1 MKIVYVVHEF
11 PPDNIGGTGVA
22 TFQVAKVMLTGGHK
36 VWVLAPQRWD
46 DDNFPSVGFFD
57 EKVDGLSV
65 RRLVFNPE
73 LAPNPILY
81 EYYNPIFYTYAKH
94 FLREVCPDII
104 HICHLLHLS
113 SSIID
118 AAKELRIPVVLTLRD
133 FWFFCPKWI
142 RLKPDRNLCGED
154 FSWKDCIYCLKEENN
169 LYDRIIRAFDEIL
182 AKFCVQEV
190 ISNNE
195 FKFNL
200 LNNNQLTSFLLAA
213 ACRLPFLK
221 SQLEKVDQIIC
232 RSSFLKKVYLRKGY
246 FHNGFTVVSSGTISP
261 PKLPSRKGRISNI
274 TFGYFGGGREH
285 KGAHVLLQAFR
296 KIKSTNVNLK
306 LYGIFPNTE
315 YVKELRRIAKGDER
329 IDFMGTFRRTELTNV
344 LAGIDILV
352 MPSICPEASGLS
364 ISEAFVNKVPVIA
377 TDIGGIP
384 EIVHDGRNGLLLE
397 RGDILDLKQ
406 KMERVINEPGLI
418 QKFRENIPRVRSMNE
433 ECDELLGIYK
443 KLLRQKQKRSSEAKL
458 RVLTPK

>member
-11 PPDNIGGTGVA
+11 PPDSVGGTGVA
-22 TFQVAKVMLTGGHK
+22 TFQAAKVMLTGGHK

-46 DDNFPSVGFFD
+46 DDNFRSVGFFD

-81 EYYNPIFYTYAKH
+81 EYYNPILYIYAKD
-94 FLREVCPDII
+94 FLKDISPDII

-142 RLKPDRNLCGED
+142 RLKSDRSLCGED
-154 FSWKDCIYCLKEENN
+154 FSWKDCIYCLKEEND
-169 LYDRIIRAFDEIL
+169 LYGRIIRAFDEIL

-221 SQLEKVDQIIC
+221 SQLEKVDQITC
-232 RSSFLKKVYLRKGY
+232 RSSFLSKVFLNKGY
-246 FHNGFTVVSSGTISP
+246 FHNGFTVVSPGTISP

-274 TFGYFGGGREH
+274 NFGYFGGGREH
-285 KGAHVLLQAFR
+285 KGAHVLLQAFMQIR
-296 KIKSTNVNLK
+296 ATNVNLK
-306 LYGIFPNTE
+306 LYGDFPSTE
-315 YVKELRRIAKGDER
+315 YVRNLRRIAKGNQR
-329 IDFMGTFRRTELTNV
+329 IDFMGRYERTELTKV
-344 LAGIDILV
+344 LADIDILV

-364 ISEAFVNKVPVIA
+364 ISEAFANKVPVIA

-384 EIVHDGRNGLLLE
+384 EIVNDGHNGLLFKRDDVL
-397 RGDILDLKQ
+397 GLKQ
-406 KMERVINEPGLI
+406 KMESVINEPGLI
-418 QKFRENIPRVRSMNE
+418 QKFRENIPRVRSVNE
-433 ECDELLGIYK
+433 ECDELLDIYK
-443 KLLRQKQKRSSEAKL
+443 KLLRQK
-458 RVLTPK
+458 

>member
-36 VWVLAPQRWD
+36 VWVLAPQQWD
-46 DDNFPSVGFFD
+46 DDNFRSVGFFD

-81 EYYNPIFYTYAKH
+81 EYYNPILYIYARH
-94 FLREVCPDII
+94 FLREICPDII

-142 RLKPDRNLCGED
+142 RLKSDRSLCRED
-154 FSWKDCIYCLKEENN
+154 FSWKDCIWCLRKENN
-169 LYDRIIRAFDEIL
+169 LYDKITRVFDERMV
-182 AKFCVQEV
+182 KSYVEQV
-190 ISNNE
+190 ISNNK
-195 FKFNL
+195 FKFSLINNRQISSL
-200 LNNNQLTSFLLAA
+200 LFSAA
-213 ACRLPFLK
+213 GRLPFLK
-221 SQLEKVDQIIC
+221 SQLEKVDQITC
-232 RSSFLKKVYLRKGY
+232 RSSFLSKVYLRKGY
-246 FHNGFTVVSSGTISP
+246 FHNGFTVVSPGTISP

-296 KIKSTNVNLK
+296 KIKSTKVNLK
-306 LYGIFPNTE
+306 LYGIFSNTE
-315 YVKELRRIAKGDER
+315 YARNLRRITKGDER
-329 IDFMGTFRRTELTNV
+329 IDFMDNFSRTDLTRV
-344 LAGIDILV
+344 LADIDILV
-352 MPSICPEASGLS
+352 MPSIWPEASGLS
-364 ISEAFVNKVPVIA
+364 ILEAFANKVLVIA

-384 EIVHDGRNGLLLE
+384 EIIHDGHNGLLFK
-397 RGDILDLKQ
+397 RGDVLGLKQ

-418 QKFRENIPRVRSMNE
+418 QKFKKNIPRVRSVNE
-433 ECDELLGIYK
+433 ECDELLDIYK
-443 KLLRQKQKRSSEAKL
+443 KLLRQKQ
-458 RVLTPK
+458 